1 MKKNSILIFFAL
13 FFIAGCTA
21 NRPSIEEATADGA
34 TRLSKQNI
42 KDLVMNNDL
51 QMVSWDKSVEAMIEF
66 NSGGKLVGRNNI
78 GEATHGRWSAS
89 NENTLCLRFKFWDDN
104 IQRCYQVFKDGDQYL
119 LFRSG
124 VMENRLIPSEEVL
137 NSLADS
143 NVGIMGSPPPGSNSS
158 VSTTTTTVAPAPAVA
173 VEEKE
178 SFLSTF
184 TFGLLG
190 GKEDKKEEN
199 FTNVTP
205 EKTYIPEPMPPME
218 LLSAPHQKLIDTGDC
233 PGCDLQGLDLQG
245 VKLKGA
251 NLAGANLE
259 GANLQEAN
267 LKGANL
273 KGANLIS
280 ARLTD
285 AILIKADLQGANLSD
300 ANIHWADL
308 TKADL
313 RGANLTR
320 CYMVKAIFYKA
331 DLTGADFTGAQ
342 TQRTIFEKA
351 DGVPEH
357 ILNRGKTV
365 TDDPLKKQD
374 QQ

>member
-1 MKKNSILIFFAL
+1 MKIFPSLFLICLL
-13 FFIAGCTA
+13 FLSGCTV
-21 NRPSIEEATADGA
+21 NRPSIEEATAEGA
-34 TRLSKQNI
+34 QQLSKQNI
-42 KDLVMNNDL
+42 KELLSNNEL
-51 QMVSWDKSVEAMIEF
+51 QMVSWDKSVEAMIQF
-66 NSGGKLVGRNNI
+66 NRGGKLTGKNNL
-78 GEATHGRWSAS
+78 GEETHGRWSATD
-89 NENTLCLRFKFWDDN
+89 NNRLCLNFKFWDDN
-104 IQRCYQVFKDGDQYL
+104 VKTCYLVYKSGDQFL
-119 LFRSG
+119 LYKSG
-124 VMENRLIPSEEVL
+124 LLENKLIPSEEVL
-137 NSLADS
+137 GSLPDINSG
-143 NVGIMGSPPPGSNSS
+143 VMGSPPQQSS
-158 VSTTTTTVAPAPAVA
+158 YSTQAKIEPQVVAVA
-173 VEEKE
+173 EEE
-178 SFLSTF
+178 GSLLSTL

-190 GKEDKKEEN
+190 DNDKEDEEIPFKESYVAEPM
-199 FTNVTP
+199 TP
-205 EKTYIPEPMPPME
+205 EVQ
-218 LLSAPHQKLIDTGDC
+218 LSASQQQLIDTGDC
-233 PGCDLQGLDLQG
+233 PGCDLQNLDLKG
-245 VKLKGA
+245 LKLNGA

-259 GANLQEAN
+259 GANLQEVN

-280 ARLTD
+280 TRLTD

-357 ILNRGKTV
+357 ILNRGK
-365 TDDPLKKQD
+365 DNNSDPLK
-374 QQ
+374 